1 MSNLQEVL
9 GEPTTLS
16 DSPCIGR
23 CSTTWGDDICKGC
36 GRSNKQ
42 IREWPSYTSLEK
54 KLINLSLAKKFQAKK
69 KMTDKKHPIKELD
82 NKILAAQC
90 LIEMVGSEL
99 LELYGKDPKI
109 KNTYQNLFSAVQSL
123 KESKKNLP
131 VDI

>member
-1 MSNLQEVL
+1 MS
-9 GEPTTLS
+9 
-16 DSPCIGR
+16 
-23 CSTTWGDDICKGC
+23 
-36 GRSNKQ
+36 
-42 IREWPSYTSLEK
+42 
-54 KLINLSLAKKFQAKK
+54 
-69 KMTDKKHPIKELD
+69 DKKHPIKELD

>member
-54 KLINLSLAKKFQAKK
+54 KLINLSLAKKFQARK
-69 KMTDKKHPIKELD
+69 KMSDKKHPIKELD

>member
-69 KMTDKKHPIKELD
+69 KMSDKKHPIKELD